1 MMRKRK
7 THFYR
12 ESKPCL
18 FFLVIARESDGGRRE
33 AVRVTR
39 LRTNQTAP
47 CSLFKRYSVW
57 ICFIIIFCVS
67 IPDSL

>member
-1 MMRKRK
+1 MMRK

-33 AVRVTR
+33 AGGG
-39 LRTNQTAP
+39 
-47 CSLFKRYSVW
+47 
-57 ICFIIIFCVS
+57 
-67 IPDSL
+67 